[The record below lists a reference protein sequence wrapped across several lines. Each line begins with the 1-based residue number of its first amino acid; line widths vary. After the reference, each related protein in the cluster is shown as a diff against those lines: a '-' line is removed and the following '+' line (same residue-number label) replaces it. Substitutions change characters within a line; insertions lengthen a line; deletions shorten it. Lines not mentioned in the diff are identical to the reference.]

1 MTQNTPLDR
10 IDFELLAA
18 LAKDARLAN
27 KELAARV
34 GLAPSTVHARVARLV
49 REGYL
54 RGFHADVDL
63 GRLGFGIQAMIRIQ
77 LREQGTGVDAL
88 ARRLLAEP
96 EVLELYHVSGSE
108 DLLLRVVAADT
119 QQLRE
124 LIVDRLFEVG
134 EARHVETS
142 IVFEHRRSDAL
153 PLPALDA
160 G

>member
-1 MTQNTPLDR
+1 MARKADLDR
-10 IDFELLAA
+10 IDRQILTA
-18 LAKDARLAN
+18 LAKDARLTN

-34 GLAPSTVHARVARLV
+34 GLAPSTVHARVARLLS
-49 REGYL
+49 EGVL
-54 RGFHADVDL
+54 RGFHAEVDL
-63 GRLGFGIQAMIRIQ
+63 DALGLGIQAMIRVQ
-77 LREQGTGVDAL
+77 LSEQGTGVREL
-88 ARRLLAEP
+88 ADRLLAQP

-124 LIVDRLFEVG
+124 LIVDRLFDIG

-153 PLPALDA
+153 PL
-160 G
+160 